1 MPTDEELVRRCL
13 QGRPEAMRE
22 LIDRFQPE
30 IFALCFRLLCHRQD
44 AEDVAQEVFLRIF
57 RSLNKWDSSRPLR
70 PWVYGITVNRCRT
83 WISKRGRIPEPT
95 EFLQDVPS
103 RPSDA
108 PDGELT
114 TALQAAINGLRDD
127 YREVFILFHEQGQPY
142 DEIAVA
148 VGRPVGTVKTW
159 LHRARLQVLSELKQS
174 GHVADEPEPEPNAIP
189 QQKPPVVRP

>member
-13 QGRPEAMRE
+13 KGHPDAMRE

-30 IFALCFRLLCHRQD
+30 IFALCFRLLGHRHD

-70 PWVYGITVNRCRT
+70 PWIFGITVNRCRT
-83 WISKRGRIPEPT
+83 CISKRGRIPEPT

-103 RPSDA
+103 RPADSPA
-108 PDGELT
+108 EELT
-114 TALQAAINGLRDD
+114 TALQTAINTLRDD

-142 DEIAVA
+142 DEIAVV

-159 LHRARLQVLSELKQS
+159 LHRARVQVLNELKLH
-174 GHVADEPEPEPNAIP
+174 GHITDDPLPDEMP
-189 QQKPPVVRP
+189 KLHPPTTRP